1 MDSLTTS
8 YLVCMLIGS
17 VGTLAGAFLG
27 NKVFQI
33 ESSIAEIPVVGS
45 SVPEP
50 SSQTPEPPLAPSQ
63 QNTEQNPPS
72 VPSAIV

>member
-50 SSQTPEPPLAPSQ
+50 SSQTP
-63 QNTEQNPPS
+63 
-72 VPSAIV
+72 